1 MSRERSDAV
10 EPVRSS
16 GASSRSNA
24 RVPTDGPTVFVS
36 YRRDDTGD
44 IVDGLSK
51 CLRVDLGATQVFR
64 DRDDLIAGQPWK
76 TRIDEAIDRADA
88 AIVLIGE
95 SWEQVQPSGDRRFDD
110 PDDPVAAEVRTSLR
124 SDYCVPIPVL
134 VDRGS
139 FPERV
144 PPNVEGLFDRHGVV
158 ASRAGLDGASGDEYQ
173 RVLVGVWEALR
184 RRVKNGVLVIGDG
197 LAEGDAVV
205 EEMKQSKL
213 IDARRISRYAAG
225 ACVVSARR
233 FRRKSQ
239 RWPDAI
245 VVAESAQPSGRMR
258 ARIAALDD
266 RPSVRRV
273 SLIGAGVGAGLM
285 LAQAGVLGTS
295 TAFSAASSV
304 SPAIPQIGT
313 SAATSV
319 ASSVAGAGIAA
330 KVAGVGAIVAA
341 AAIVG
346 AGLFSSSAMAEA
358 QYGYLDVR
366 AGGLAEVGSPPAE
379 FDPEPVYVTA
389 DIELANLTRG
399 VTYDVPASVFT
410 LETAGEV
417 AVGFAADSQAI
428 ELPPQRTV
436 SSQVWFAFP
445 ADTEIDDPVLI
456 VREQGGEPLQLL
468 PQADRSEQVPMEM
481 VGSYETR

>member
-1 MSRERSDAV
+1 
-10 EPVRSS
+10 
-16 GASSRSNA
+16 
-24 RVPTDGPTVFVS
+24 
-36 YRRDDTGD
+36 
-44 IVDGLSK
+44 
-51 CLRVDLGATQVFR
+51 
-64 DRDDLIAGQPWK
+64 
-76 TRIDEAIDRADA
+76 
-88 AIVLIGE
+88 
-95 SWEQVQPSGDRRFDD
+95 
-110 PDDPVAAEVRTSLR
+110 
-124 SDYCVPIPVL
+124 
-134 VDRGS
+134 
-139 FPERV
+139 
-144 PPNVEGLFDRHGVV
+144 
-158 ASRAGLDGASGDEYQ
+158 
-173 RVLVGVWEALR
+173 
-184 RRVKNGVLVIGDG
+184 
-197 LAEGDAVV
+197 
-205 EEMKQSKL
+205 
-213 IDARRISRYAAG
+213 
-225 ACVVSARR
+225 
-233 FRRKSQ
+233 
-239 RWPDAI
+239 
-245 VVAESAQPSGRMR
+245 MR